1 LEAGSRAAPHNG
13 ASCPIARVNQLHE
26 PRFRL
31 AIPMK
36 DAIAFALGSSDLGYE
51 NAEDETR
58 QIIGALAMD
67 ALQHSEQ
74 WRAAG
79 LLRLS
84 LKVKWP
90 DFAG

>member
-1 LEAGSRAAPHNG
+1 M
-13 ASCPIARVNQLHE
+13 NQLQGQ
-26 PRFRL
+26 RFRL
-31 AIPMK
+31 AMPIR
-36 DAIAFALGSSDLGYE
+36 DAAAFALGASDLGYE
-51 NAEDETR
+51 NPEDETR
-58 QIIGALAMD
+58 QIVGALAID

-90 DFAG
+90 DFTG

>member
-1 LEAGSRAAPHNG
+1 L
-13 ASCPIARVNQLHE
+13 NQLQGVR
-26 PRFRL
+26 RFRL
-31 AIPMK
+31 AIPIK

-51 NAEDETR
+51 NPEDETR
-58 QIIGALAMD
+58 QIVGALAID
-67 ALQHSEQ
+67 ELQRSEQ